1 MTQERKPSQLQEAI
15 NKKLVFSL
23 EEVCRLLKIS
33 PETVKEWE
41 KEFPLFFAGQTAS
54 GRQIYRQKDVLII
67 LRIKELLE
75 EGSLTN
81 AGIRRKVEEE
91 FGFKTD
97 KIPPERLYSTLA
109 QVKEELTEILQTL
122 EKKRKKG

>member
-1 MTQERKPSQLQEAI
+1 MTQEQKANNLREAI
-15 NKKLVFSL
+15 NRKLIFSL
-23 EEVCRLLKIS
+23 EEVCRLLKIT

-41 KEFPLFFAGQTAS
+41 KEFPLFFAGQTA
-54 GRQIYRQKDVLII
+54 GGKQIYRQKDVLII

-75 EGSLTN
+75 ESNLTN

-97 KIPPERLYSTLA
+97 RIPPERLYTVLA
-109 QVKEELTEILQTL
+109 QVKEELAEILRAL

>member
-1 MTQERKPSQLQEAI
+1 MTQEQKATSLREAI
-15 NKKLVFSL
+15 NRKLIFSL
-23 EEVCRLLKIS
+23 EEVCRLLKIT
-33 PETVKEWE
+33 PETIREWE

-54 GRQIYRQKDVLII
+54 GKQIYRQKDVLII

-75 EGSLTN
+75 EGTLTS
-81 AGIRRKVEEE
+81 AGIKRKVEEE

-97 KIPPERLYSTLA
+97 RIPPEKLYSALA
-109 QVKEELTEILQTL
+109 QVKEELAEILRTL

>member
-1 MTQERKPSQLQEAI
+1 MTQEQKANSLREAI
-15 NKKLVFSL
+15 NRKLIFSL
-23 EEVCRLLKIS
+23 EEVCRLLKIT
-33 PETVKEWE
+33 PQTVKEWE
-41 KEFPLFFAGQTAS
+41 KEFPLFFSGQTA
-54 GRQIYRQKDVLII
+54 GGKQIYRQKDVLII

-75 EGSLTN
+75 ESNLTK

-97 KIPPERLYSTLA
+97 KIPPERLYTVLA
-109 QVKEELTEILQTL
+109 QVKEELAEILQAL

>member
-1 MTQERKPSQLQEAI
+1 MSQEQKASNPKEAI
-15 NKKLVFSL
+15 NRKLIFSL
-23 EEVCRLLKIS
+23 EEVCRLLKIT
-33 PETVKEWE
+33 PETVKDWE

-54 GRQIYRQKDVLII
+54 GKQIYRQKDVLII

-75 EGSLTN
+75 EGTLTN
-81 AGIRRKVEEE
+81 AGIRRKIEEE

-97 KIPPERLYSTLA
+97 KIPPERLYSVLA
-109 QVKEELTEILQTL
+109 QVKAELTEILQAL